1 MIKFIKSPHAILYGM
16 GTFLFLGSIGCMLYR
31 LRIFG
36 KRLFW
41 RTGQRPAV
49 RKGIFFV
56 TDFGAVR
63 NGVFRAVFF
72 CLFYNNF
79 TLF

>member
-1 MIKFIKSPHAILYGM
+1 MGIFCVSAGRFRLHALLSAG
-16 GTFLFLGSIGCMLYR
+16 GR
-31 LRIFG
+31 G
-36 KRLFW
+36 KRLFL
-41 RTGQRPAV
+41 RIGKETAV
-49 RKGIFFV
+49 GVGIFV